1 MACLTRPPRFPPFFP
16 SPLKGERGISGP
28 GGTVSGIFGDFRGLE
43 ALPGTRAV
51 GHHWLGQQGK
61 SWACGGVDMAR
72 LTPSRNSRNEA
83 KRDCRVFPK
92 FPRPLY
98 RGREEREGKSGTVES
113 PVHHRKSTQ
122 DNRARKPDHGAGEAQ
137 P

>member
-1 MACLTRPPRFPPFFP
+1 
-16 SPLKGERGISGP
+16 
-28 GGTVSGIFGDFRGLE
+28 
-43 ALPGTRAV
+43 
-51 GHHWLGQQGK
+51 
-61 SWACGGVDMAR
+61 MAR

-113 PVHHRKSTQ
+113 PFHPRKSTQ
-122 DNRARKPDHGAGEAQ
+122 DNHARRLDHAAGEAQ

>member
-1 MACLTRPPRFPPFFP
+1 
-16 SPLKGERGISGP
+16 
-28 GGTVSGIFGDFRGLE
+28 
-43 ALPGTRAV
+43 
-51 GHHWLGQQGK
+51 
-61 SWACGGVDMAR
+61 MAR

-98 RGREEREGKSGTVES
+98 RGREEREGKSGTVEN
-113 PVHHRKSTQ
+113 PFHPRKSTQ
-122 DNRARKPDHGAGEAQ
+122 DNHARKPDHAAGEAQ

>member
-1 MACLTRPPRFPPFFP
+1 
-16 SPLKGERGISGP
+16 
-28 GGTVSGIFGDFRGLE
+28 
-43 ALPGTRAV
+43 
-51 GHHWLGQQGK
+51 
-61 SWACGGVDMAR
+61 MAR

-98 RGREEREGKSGTVES
+98 RGREEREGKSGTVEN
-113 PVHHRKSTQ
+113 PFHPWKSTQ
-122 DNRARKPDHGAGEAQ
+122 DNHARKPDHAAGETQ